1 METIYLYMIGAFI
14 VAVAIAMMV
23 LPNILLISHK
33 KRLFDMP
40 DERKVHHAPIPRLGG
55 LAFFPVMLIT
65 MGGLMLIA
73 YLLGYNSK
81 SMQGEVP
88 YEFLALLVGSMMLF
102 LVGLADDL
110 IGVGYKKKF
119 LVQILAASLLV
130 ASGVWI
136 KSLDG
141 LFGVYQVSPW
151 FGMPFTV
158 LIVVYVT
165 NAINL
170 IDGIDGLASGLCAIS
185 LVALA
190 GLHVWLGL
198 YSYALLCISAL
209 GVIIPFW
216 YYNVFGN
223 EMRGRKLFMGDSGS
237 LSLGYIISFLM
248 IHLSTVDVHPRA
260 VSDYNMVLAFTTMLV
275 PLLDVVRVVGHRL
288 RNKKNPFLPD
298 KNHLS
303 ALADVYPDQRGA
315 DRGCEHHVYPG
326 HRYRHLAG
334 IPRGSRC
341 GNDEEGNERG
351 VIRMNHTSFC
361 FVCHRL
367 IPPGRLVDL
376 CS

>member
-1 METIYLYMIGAFI
+1 MIEPIYIFMLLAL
-14 VAVAIAMMV
+14 VVSVTIAMLV

-33 KRLFDMP
+33 KKLFDMP
-40 DERKVHHAPIPRLGG
+40 DKRKVHHAPIPRLGG
-55 LAFFPVMLIT
+55 LSFFPVMLIT
-65 MGGLMLIA
+65 MGGLVLVHHLMGL
-73 YLLGYNSK
+73 NSG
-81 SMQGEVP
+81 SLHGEVP

-119 LVQILAASLLV
+119 IVQILAASLLV

-141 LFGVYQVSPW
+141 LFGIYQVSPW

-170 IDGIDGLASGLCAIS
+170 IDGIDGLSSGLCAIS

-190 GLHVWLGL
+190 GLHIWLGL

-216 YYNVFGN
+216 FYNVFGN
-223 EMRGRKLFMGDSGS
+223 ALRGRKLFMGDSGS

-260 VSDYNMVLAFTTMLV
+260 VSDYNMVFAFTTMLV

-288 RNKKNPFLPD
+288 RTRKNPFLPD
-298 KNHLS
+298 KSHI
-303 ALADVYPDQRGA
+303 
-315 DRGCEHHVYPG
+315 HHK
-326 HRYRHLAG
+326 LL
-334 IPRGSRC
+334 RC
-341 GNDEEGNERG
+341 GLRVRQVMVIICVLSLMFILLNFLMIGHVNITYILGIDIAVWIVFHLILDVILHTRG
-351 VIRMNHTSFC
+351 TEVEI
-361 FVCHRL
+361 
-367 IPPGRLVDL
+367 
-376 CS
+376 

>member
-1 METIYLYMIGAFI
+1 METIYLYMIGAFF

-65 MGGLMLIA
+65 MGGLVLVHHLMGL
-73 YLLGYNSK
+73 NSG
-81 SMQGEVP
+81 SLHGEVP

-119 LVQILAASLLV
+119 LVQIVAASLLV

-141 LFGVYQVSPW
+141 LFGIYQVSPW
-151 FGMPFTV
+151 FGMPFTM

-170 IDGIDGLASGLCAIS
+170 IDGIDGLSSGLCAIS

-190 GLHVWLGL
+190 GLHIWLGL
-198 YSYALLCISAL
+198 YSYALLCI
-209 GVIIPFW
+209 
-216 YYNVFGN
+216 
-223 EMRGRKLFMGDSGS
+223 
-237 LSLGYIISFLM
+237 
-248 IHLSTVDVHPRA
+248 
-260 VSDYNMVLAFTTMLV
+260 
-275 PLLDVVRVVGHRL
+275 
-288 RNKKNPFLPD
+288 
-298 KNHLS
+298 
-303 ALADVYPDQRGA
+303 
-315 DRGCEHHVYPG
+315 
-326 HRYRHLAG
+326 
-334 IPRGSRC
+334 
-341 GNDEEGNERG
+341 
-351 VIRMNHTSFC
+351 
-361 FVCHRL
+361 
-367 IPPGRLVDL
+367 
-376 CS
+376 

>member
-1 METIYLYMIGAFI
+1 MIQPIHFYLLGAFI
-14 VAVAIAMMV
+14 VAMVIANIV

-33 KRLFDMP
+33 KKLFDMP
-40 DERKVHHAPIPRLGG
+40 DKRKVHHAPIPRLGG
-55 LAFFPVMLIT
+55 LSFFPVVLIT
-65 MGGLMLIA
+65 MGGLVLI
-73 YLLGYNSK
+73 YHLMGLSSGSLH
-81 SMQGEVP
+81 GEVP

-102 LVGLADDL
+102 LVGLADVL
-110 IGVGYKKKF
+110 SGVGYKKKF

-141 LFGVYQVSPW
+141 LFGIYQLSPW
-151 FGMPFTV
+151 VGMSFTV

-190 GLHVWLGL
+190 GLHIWLGL

-216 YYNVFGN
+216 FYNVFGN
-223 EMRGRKLFMGDSGS
+223 ALRGRKLFMGDSGS

-248 IHLSTVDVHPRA
+248 IHLSTVDVYPRA

-288 RNKKNPFLPD
+288 RTRKNPFLPD
-298 KNHLS
+298 KSHI
-303 ALADVYPDQRGA
+303 
-315 DRGCEHHVYPG
+315 HHK
-326 HRYRHLAG
+326 LL
-334 IPRGSRC
+334 RC
-341 GNDEEGNERG
+341 GLRVRQVM
-351 VIRMNHTSFC
+351 VIICVLSLMFILLNFLMIGHVNITYILGIDIAVWIVFHLVLDVILHT
-361 FVCHRL
+361 RRAEMD
-367 IPPGRLVDL
+367 I
-376 CS
+376 

>member
-1 METIYLYMIGAFI
+1 MIEPIYIFMLLAL
-14 VAVAIAMMV
+14 VVSVTIAMLV
-23 LPNILLISHK
+23 LPNILFISHK
-33 KRLFDMP
+33 KKLFDMP
-40 DERKVHHAPIPRLGG
+40 DKRKVHHAPVPRLGG
-55 LAFFPVMLIT
+55 LSFFPVMLIT
-65 MGGLMLIA
+65 MGSLVLIYHLMGLSSGSLH
-73 YLLGYNSK
+73 
-81 SMQGEVP
+81 GEVP

-119 LVQILAASLLV
+119 LVQIVAASLLV

-141 LFGVYQVSPW
+141 LFGIYQLSPW
-151 FGMPFTV
+151 VGMPFTV

-288 RNKKNPFLPD
+288 RTRKNPFLPD
-298 KNHLS
+298 KSHI
-303 ALADVYPDQRGA
+303 
-315 DRGCEHHVYPG
+315 HHK
-326 HRYRHLAG
+326 LL
-334 IPRGSRC
+334 RC
-341 GNDEEGNERG
+341 GLRVRQVMVAICLLSLMFILINVALIGDINITYILGIDIVVWIVFHLILDVILHKRG
-351 VIRMNHTSFC
+351 TEVEI
-361 FVCHRL
+361 
-367 IPPGRLVDL
+367 
-376 CS
+376 

>member
-40 DERKVHHAPIPRLGG
+40 DKRKVHHAPIPRLGG
-55 LAFFPVMLIT
+55 LSFFPVMLIT
-65 MGGLMLIA
+65 MGGLVLI
-73 YLLGYNSK
+73 YHLMGQSSG
-81 SMQGEVP
+81 SMHGEVP
-88 YEFLALLVGSMMLF
+88 YEYLALLVGSMMLF

-119 LVQILAASLLV
+119 LVQIVAAALLV

-190 GLHVWLGL
+190 GLHIWLGL

-288 RNKKNPFLPD
+288 RCKKNPFLPD
-298 KNHLS
+298 KNHI
-303 ALADVYPDQRGA
+303 
-315 DRGCEHHVYPG
+315 HHK
-326 HRYRHLAG
+326 LL
-334 IPRGSRC
+334 RC
-341 GNDEEGNERG
+341 GLKVRQVMVAICVLSLMFILLNVALIGDVNITYILGIDIAIWLVFHVALDVVLMKRG
-351 VIRMNHTSFC
+351 TKEV
-361 FVCHRL
+361 
-367 IPPGRLVDL
+367 
-376 CS
+376 